1 MTVIYSNFSDSDT
14 YLLRGIWEG
23 LDAKIIELT
32 LDERYLN
39 RSESYEWF
47 QLSIDFSKE
56 ENKERIE
63 IHFTK
68 YIH

>member
-23 LDAKIIELT
+23 LDAKIIELI

-56 ENKERIE
+56 ENKEVDEAIE
-63 IHFTK
+63 SE
-68 YIH
+68 